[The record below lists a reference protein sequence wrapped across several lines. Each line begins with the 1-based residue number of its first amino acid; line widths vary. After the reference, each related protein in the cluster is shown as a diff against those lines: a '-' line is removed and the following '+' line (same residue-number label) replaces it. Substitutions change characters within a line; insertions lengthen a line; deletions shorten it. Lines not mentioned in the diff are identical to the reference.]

1 MFKSIFALLFIFVLV
16 TLSAAETAHNQ
27 VEIPIGISS
36 FKGTDTAYSK
46 SFAVGDYEGFSLVVM
61 VPRTVTAVF
70 TVNYERNYRFN
81 GGMSPDYPAAN
92 IDTFKTNTAG
102 NFYRPGATVENNHQD
117 TNVVGALDSL
127 SYPGYTK
134 MIVPF
139 IPFRSPDAR
148 IEIIGL
154 AGNQAT
160 AYKVY
165 MWAILTRWTRTG

>member
-1 MFKSIFALLFIFVLV
+1 MVKLLSIFMILFLFS
-16 TLSAAETAHNQ
+16 LSIAETAHNQ

-36 FKGTDTAYSK
+36 FSGTDTAYSK
-46 SFAVGDYEGFSLVVM
+46 SFAVGDYEGLSLVIM
-61 VPRTVTAVF
+61 VPRTVTAKF
-70 TVNYERNYRFN
+70 TINYERNYRFN

-92 IDTFKTNTAG
+92 IDTFNTTAAG
-102 NFYRPGATVENNHQD
+102 NFYRPGSTVENNHQD
-117 TNVVGALDSL
+117 TNVVGALDSI

-134 MIVPF
+134 MIIPF
-139 IPFRSPDAR
+139 IPYRSPDAR

-154 AGNQAT
+154 AGNSAT